1 MKPYIIVFNKEITD
15 IDKLFGFQI
24 MNREQAKTFMKAV
37 KRLENEASEFEICGD
52 YYEYSYSDFD
62 IQSISQTDLKVLSK
76 IFILNQVLNSKLLL
90 IKIMVVKS
98 KMIVNINLIIL
109 VFIFHLQF
117 SSFYKKNCSYK
128 KYI

>member
-1 MKPYIIVFNKEITD
+1 MKKYNVIVIFNKEITD
-15 IDKLFGFQI
+15 IDKLFGFKI

-76 IFILNQVLNSKLLL
+76 IFE
-90 IKIMVVKS
+90 
-98 KMIVNINLIIL
+98 
-109 VFIFHLQF
+109 FDYDP
-117 SSFYKKNCSYK
+117 SSGDSPTVGAFPNAIEQLYDEHPDIYDDENNEDDYEEE
-128 KYI
+128 Y